1 MKYREETKLKDSS
14 LKKRLVAFIIAL
26 TMIVNELPW
35 SIILVHAK
43 DDVGST
49 PTVTTTVK
57 VDENNK
63 DVIQSGDKFI
73 IANGAEVRVT
83 ISVTAQNLQGSD
95 ELKGAWSSVKLGYFN
110 KNNEF
115 VDENLGYGG
124 ITARVVE
131 DSSYWKDLEYEAT
144 FPDEEKD
151 DIYTDSTK
159 YFQGG
164 ELRLDFDASK
174 EFKAGKTYSYTVAIK
189 FMSET
194 QENAVFTLKTYAGY
208 KDWQIVKD
216 DGNIETITDIDYKS
230 IDTDASQAYFVNSNL
245 RWDATVKILTGK
257 NRDETAP
264 VVWQKYNYQDV
275 LLTMENISEKSTAY
289 FDEFEFVFRLQY
301 NNGIDGVVD
310 EHMTEWFYNPDD
322 PDNPIRN
329 DNNSGVGGDY
339 HYTGKYL
346 HGGLLI
352 YDVTGLS
359 PEDYDDVDKLGAPL
373 PYSYNTNGFGSVRIT
388 KEQGGTLYSKDAV
401 EGDETKK
408 SKKELLVKVPFAN
421 SFQFSASDD
430 FVTVQNTW
438 RPTVFFGTPQVSLSK
453 DTLKPLQY
461 FRKPNVDM
469 SVVKTVQSDKMYVGK
484 EAYYTISKITLQI
497 NLIYLCLTQVL

>member
-131 DSSYWKDLEYEAT
+131 DSSYWKDLDYVAT

-216 DGNIETITDIDYKS
+216 DGNIETITDI
-230 IDTDASQAYFVNSNL
+230 
-245 RWDATVKILTGK
+245 
-257 NRDETAP
+257 
-264 VVWQKYNYQDV
+264 
-275 LLTMENISEKSTAY
+275 
-289 FDEFEFVFRLQY
+289 
-301 NNGIDGVVD
+301 
-310 EHMTEWFYNPDD
+310 
-322 PDNPIRN
+322 
-329 DNNSGVGGDY
+329 SG
-339 HYTGKYL
+339 
-346 HGGLLI
+346 
-352 YDVTGLS
+352 
-359 PEDYDDVDKLGAPL
+359 
-373 PYSYNTNGFGSVRIT
+373 
-388 KEQGGTLYSKDAV
+388 
-401 EGDETKK
+401 
-408 SKKELLVKVPFAN
+408 
-421 SFQFSASDD
+421 
-430 FVTVQNTW
+430 
-438 RPTVFFGTPQVSLSK
+438 
-453 DTLKPLQY
+453 
-461 FRKPNVDM
+461 
-469 SVVKTVQSDKMYVGK
+469 
-484 EAYYTISKITLQI
+484 
-497 NLIYLCLTQVL
+497 C